1 MYKEQSLSYF
11 SVFLLKP
18 VVSGFFDPQYHQ
30 LASVVQIK
38 LYMIYNLHVYLEKKK
53 KKKPRGGTLN
63 VLALLIVPNN
73 KSNNLCI

>member
-18 VVSGFFDPQYHQ
+18 VISDFFDPQYHQ
-30 LASVVQIK
+30 LAPVVQIK
-38 LYMIYNLHVYLEKKK
+38 LYMIYNLHVYLKKK
-53 KKKPRGGTLN
+53 KEKPRGGTLY